1 MFFAALDLVIGYY
14 YTRRLFSKHEEYL
27 IDREDVKTFKE
38 LSSIKG
44 NRVTAVPKEFTYA
57 VSYFSEKEYSTKL
70 EIDFDSRAI
79 DLADIIIVN
88 KELTEESLPRKLE
101 DKGYSVRLEK
111 ERWIVYAC

>member
-57 VSYFSEKEYSTKL
+57 VSYFSEKGYSTK
-70 EIDFDSRAI
+70 
-79 DLADIIIVN
+79 
-88 KELTEESLPRKLE
+88 
-101 DKGYSVRLEK
+101 
-111 ERWIVYAC
+111 